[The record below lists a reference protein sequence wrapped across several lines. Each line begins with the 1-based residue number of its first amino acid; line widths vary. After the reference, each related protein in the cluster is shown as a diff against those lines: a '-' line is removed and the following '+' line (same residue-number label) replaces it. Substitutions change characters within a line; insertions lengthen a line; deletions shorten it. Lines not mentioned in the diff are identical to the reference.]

1 MLSPRRTKFRK
12 FQKGKA
18 KGIRQNQTGL
28 KFGQYGIQALE
39 TGRISASVI
48 EAARRTMTRIFRRS
62 GRIWIRIFPDIAVS
76 QKPAEV
82 RMGKGKGAP
91 SFWVCRVQRGQL
103 LFEIDGVSPLVANQ
117 AASILSYKFP
127 IQIQFVNIT
136 QFYNKN

>member
-12 FQKGKA
+12 FQKGKV
-18 KGIRQNQTGL
+18 KGIRKNQTGL

-62 GRIWIRIFPDIAVS
+62 GRIWIRIFPDIAIS

-103 LFEIDGVSPLVANQ
+103 LFEIDGVSPLVASQ

-127 IQIQFVNIT
+127 IQIQFINHT
-136 QFYNKN
+136 QFYNKD